1 MKVSVI
7 FLLIRLIKIESLASA
22 SSKIQSYN
30 DDGVKIISIKHN
42 GVISRP
48 FRQNNE
54 MQPLDNISSNQKF
67 AIGKKEKLKSIVKK
81 TFLPDGFPN
90 KTPPGY
96 LSYSIWS
103 WVQDLSTQLRA
114 ILATQKVL
122 EGLGVGREGATALS
136 ASINFIVRDGCG
148 MASNLIFTATSSDKF
163 KSDVKKWRLFA
174 DIMNDV
180 GITLEV
186 AATLVPS
193 YFFLPMIC
201 KFLNEYLLLWCCIQI
216 KISRY

>member
-1 MKVSVI
+1 MKVSII

-30 DDGVKIISIKHN
+30 DGVKSISIKHN
-42 GVISRP
+42 GVISLP
-48 FRQNNE
+48 FQKNNC
-54 MQPLDNISSNQKF
+54 MQPSLDSDMNMPSTQKF
-67 AIGKKEKLKSIVKK
+67 TFGKKEKLKSIMKK

-186 AATLVPS
+186 AATLVPP

-201 KFLNEYLLLWCCIQI
+201 KCRLE
-216 KISRY
+216 